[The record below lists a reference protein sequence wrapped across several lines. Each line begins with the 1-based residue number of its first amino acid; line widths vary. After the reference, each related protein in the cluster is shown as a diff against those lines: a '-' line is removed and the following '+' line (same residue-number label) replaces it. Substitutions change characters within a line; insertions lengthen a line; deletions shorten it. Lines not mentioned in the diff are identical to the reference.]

1 VSLRTRLAAAFGL
14 VALLTAIAI
23 ALTAPTIVGRGFAAM
38 QLDPAAS
45 GMGQGMGPGLGP
57 GRGNGAG
64 AAGGMGGQHAAQV
77 QQETTQTII
86 AVAVVAAGLASLLG
100 VLLATRMTRPLG
112 RLEHAAAEIA
122 RGHTEVRSGLGDR
135 RDEIGSLGRS
145 FDGMAAELEAAET
158 TRRRFFQDAAHEL
171 KTPLAVIEATTSAVL
186 DGVYPHDD
194 RHLETI
200 RAQSRLLGRIV
211 DDLRTVSLADAGSL
225 PLRREPVDVEPLL
238 AAVARDMGP
247 RAAAAAITV
256 AVQAGGAPQA
266 GGASQPGGAPVV
278 MADPDRV
285 RQVVAALVDNALRHT
300 PRGGWVRLEAR
311 AEGAWTVLAVT
322 DSGPGVEPADL
333 PHVFDRFYQA
343 DEARD
348 RSTGTSGLGLAIVRA
363 LVEAQGGMV
372 TAANEPGAGARFE
385 VRLPAEGPT

>member
-1 VSLRTRLAAAFGL
+1 MSLRSRLAAAFAL

-38 QLDPAAS
+38 QADPAAS
-45 GMGQGMGPGLGP
+45 GMGPGTGPGMGQGLGP

-64 AAGGMGGQHAAQV
+64 ATGGMGGQHAAQV

-100 VLLATRMTRPLG
+100 VLLAARMTRPLG

-122 RGHTEVRSGLGDR
+122 RGHTGVRSGLGGR
-135 RDEIGSLGRS
+135 RDEIGSLARS
-145 FDGMAAELEAAET
+145 FDGMAAELQAAET

-171 KTPLAVIEATTSAVL
+171 RTPLAVIDATTSAVL

-211 DDLRTVSLADAGSL
+211 DDLRTVSLADAGTL
-225 PLRREPVDVEPLL
+225 PLRRERVDVEPLL

-247 RAAAAAITV
+247 RATAAAITV
-256 AVQAGGAPQA
+256 AVQAGGAPA
-266 GGASQPGGAPVV
+266 V

-300 PRGGWVRLEAR
+300 PGGGWVRLEAR
-311 AEGAWTVLAVT
+311 SEGVWAVLAVA
-322 DSGPGVEPADL
+322 DSGPGVAEADL

-363 LVEAQGGMV
+363 LVEAQGGTV

-385 VRLPAEGPT
+385 VRLPAA

>member
-1 VSLRTRLAAAFGL
+1 
-14 VALLTAIAI
+14 
-23 ALTAPTIVGRGFAAM
+23 M
-38 QLDPAAS
+38 
-45 GMGQGMGPGLGP
+45 GP

-100 VLLATRMTRPLG
+100 ILLAARMTRPLG

-145 FDGMAAELEAAET
+145 FDGMAAELQAAET

-171 KTPLAVIEATTSAVL
+171 KTPLAVIDATTSAVL

-211 DDLRTVSLADAGSL
+211 DDLRTVSLADAGTL
-225 PLRREPVDVEPLL
+225 PLRRERVDVEPLL

-247 RAAAAAITV
+247 RATAAAITV
-256 AVQAGGAPQA
+256 TTQAGGAPA
-266 GGASQPGGAPVV
+266 VT
-278 MADPDRV
+278 ADPDRV
-285 RQVVAALVDNALRHT
+285 RQVLAALVDNALRHT
-300 PRGGWVRLEAR
+300 PRAGWLRLEAR
-311 AEGAWTVLAVT
+311 GEGAWVVLAVA
-322 DSGPGVEPADL
+322 DSGPGVAEADL

-363 LVEAQGGMV
+363 LVEAQGGTV

-385 VRLPAEGPT
+385 VRLPVA

>member
-1 VSLRTRLAAAFGL
+1 V
-14 VALLTAIAI
+14 
-23 ALTAPTIVGRGFAAM
+23 

-45 GMGQGMGPGLGP
+45 GMGSGMGP

-64 AAGGMGGQHAAQV
+64 AAGMGGQHAAQV
-77 QQETTQTII
+77 QQETSQTII
-86 AVAVVAAGLASLLG
+86 AVAVVAAILASLLG
-100 VLLATRMTRPLG
+100 ILLAARMTRPLG

-145 FDGMAAELEAAET
+145 FDGMAAELQAAET

-171 KTPLAVIEATTSAVL
+171 KTPLAVIDATTSAVL

-211 DDLRTVSLADAGSL
+211 DDLRTVSLADAGTL
-225 PLRREPVDVEPLL
+225 PLRRERVDMEPLL
-238 AAVARDMGP
+238 TAVARDMEP
-247 RAAAAAITV
+247 RATAAAITV
-256 AVQAGGAPQA
+256 AAQA
-266 GGASQPGGAPVV
+266 GGASAV

-300 PRGGWVRLEAR
+300 PRGGWVL
-311 AEGAWTVLAVT
+311 TVA
-322 DSGPGVEPADL
+322 DSGPGVAEADL

-363 LVEAQGGMV
+363 LVEAQGGTV
-372 TAANEPGAGARFE
+372 TAVNEPGAGARFE
-385 VRLPAEGPT
+385 VRLPVAAPA

>member
-1 VSLRTRLAAAFGL
+1 MSLRTRLAAAFAL

-23 ALTAPTIVGRGFAAM
+23 ALAAPAIVGRGFAAM
-38 QLDPAAS
+38 QVDPAAS
-45 GMGQGMGPGLGP
+45 GMGPGMGQGLGP

-100 VLLATRMTRPLG
+100 ILLAARMTRPLG

-145 FDGMAAELEAAET
+145 FDGMAAELQAAET

-171 KTPLAVIEATTSAVL
+171 KTPLAVIDATTSAVL

-211 DDLRTVSLADAGSL
+211 DDLRTVSLADAGTL
-225 PLRREPVDVEPLL
+225 PLRRERVDVEPLL

-247 RAAAAAITV
+247 RATAAAITV
-256 AVQAGGAPQA
+256 TTQAGGAPA
-266 GGASQPGGAPVV
+266 VT
-278 MADPDRV
+278 ADPDRV

-300 PRGGWVRLEAR
+300 PRGGWVRLDAR
-311 AEGAWTVLAVT
+311 VEGAWAVLAVT
-322 DSGPGVEPADL
+322 DSGPGVAKADL
-333 PHVFDRFYQA
+333 PHIFDRFYQA

-363 LVEAQGGMV
+363 LVEAQGGTV
-372 TAANEPGAGARFE
+372 TAANEPGAGARLE
-385 VRLPAEGPT
+385 VRLPVAGPT